1 MKLLTTLALC
11 AAVVSGAAQ
20 AEQKTL
26 KVYNWF
32 DYITPKALDD
42 FKAQNPQIKLVYDNF
57 DTNEALEA

>member
-32 DYITPKALDD
+32 DYITPTALMPISST
-42 FKAQNPQIKLVYDNF
+42 A
-57 DTNEALEA
+57 